1 MIKII
6 FLCHGNIC
14 RSPMAEYVMKD
25 LIGRRGLAQEFEITS
40 GAVSDEEW
48 FNPIYPPAQK
58 ILREKGVSFGN
69 HSAHKISATEFA
81 AQDLVIVMDKSNLR
95 WLTRIVGDYS
105 DVAAGT
111 SLKDSGIA
119 GKVHLMMEFAGHA
132 RDVADPW
139 YTGDFEQTYQ
149 DVLAGCTGLLDR
161 LFPDYESP
169 DSKVMEIENE
179 GMICSSPGN
188 EWVGEEDGNGGFN

>member
-1 MIKII
+1 MRSGFSGKFTIFIRIMMQTDMKKII

-25 LIGRRGLAQEFEITS
+25 LVRKKGLDEGYEITS

-48 FNPIYPPAQK
+48 GNPIYPPAQRK
-58 ILREKGVSFGN
+58 LREKGVAFGH
-69 HSAHKISATEFA
+69 HSAHKISADEFNS
-81 AQDLVIVMDKSNLR
+81 QDLVVVMDRSNLR

-105 DVAAGT
+105 EVKAGKP
-111 SLKDSGIA
+111 LEESGIS
-119 GKVHLMMEFAGHA
+119 GKVHMMMEFAGMS

-149 DVLAGCTGLLDR
+149 DVLAGCTGLL
-161 LFPDYESP
+161 
-169 DSKVMEIENE
+169 EILERK
-179 GMICSSPGN
+179 
-188 EWVGEEDGNGGFN
+188 

>member
-25 LIGRRGLAQEFEITS
+25 LIRKRGLENEFEVTS

-58 ILREKGVSFGN
+58 KLREKGISFGK
-69 HSAHKISATEFA
+69 HSAHKINVEEFN
-81 AQDLVIVMDKSNLR
+81 AQDLVIVMDQSNLR
-95 WLTRIVGDYS
+95 WLSRIVGDFTS
-105 DVAAGT
+105 VDAGAA
-111 SLKDSGIA
+111 LKESEIK
-119 GKVHLMMEFAGHA
+119 GKVHLMMEFAGSDCSSP

-149 DVLAGCTGLLDR
+149 DVLASCNGLLDLLER
-161 LFPDYESP
+161 
-169 DSKVMEIENE
+169 
-179 GMICSSPGN
+179 
-188 EWVGEEDGNGGFN
+188 